1 MFKSD
6 HMSKG
11 SQTAQTVLVFF
22 WASRSTRK
30 VMASLALGI
39 SCVQEPGLAAPVL
52 GGAAQNLSAALLAT
66 ALILP

>member
-22 WASRSTRK
+22 WVSSRNL
-30 VMASLALGI
+30 MARVALGFL
-39 SCVQEPGLAAPVL
+39 CVQEPGLLSPVL
-52 GGAAQNLSAALLAT
+52 SGAAQNLSAALLAT